1 MHTPTTPRGVHTPH
15 PRTHMYA
22 EEVECSAVARRT
34 PLPRRLDVE
43 RFSTLTLLPGA
54 DDTLRERVA
63 VMILHL
69 QVRRAL
75 RDTLPTTGQAQ
86 DLRACHGHL
95 GALPAGGFL
104 RGGGSEHRA
113 G

>member
-1 MHTPTTPRGVHTPH
+1 MTTGT
-15 PRTHMYA
+15 T
-22 EEVECSAVARRT
+22 
-34 PLPRRLDVE
+34 
-43 RFSTLTLLPGA
+43 FLPGA
-54 DDTLRERVA
+54 DDELRERVA

-75 RDTLPTTGQAQ
+75 RDTLRTTGHAQ
-86 DLRACHGHL
+86 DLRGRCGHFR
-95 GALPAGGFL
+95 ALPVRGSL